1 MDAGG
6 LILYARL
13 LRFFLKQC
21 GNSAQV
27 NRKMSEMGQFRK
39 KLEISSARSRRVFI
53 FLLSV
58 SVRVSSA
65 FYHKVDKLT
74 GDIDFFD
81 DVFVG

>member
-21 GNSAQV
+21 GEQRADQQEDVGNWAFA
-27 NRKMSEMGQFRK
+27 EEI
-39 KLEISSARSRRVFI
+39 EISSARARRVFI
-53 FLLSV
+53 LLLSA

-74 GDIDFFD
+74 GDIDFFY

>member
-13 LRFFLKQC
+13 LCFFLKQC
-21 GNSAQV
+21 GEQRS
-27 NRKMSEMGQFRK
+27 GQQKEVGNGTVAK
-39 KLEISSARSRRVFI
+39 KLEISSARSRRGFI

-65 FYHKVDKLT
+65 FYHKVDKLS